1 MLTLDASNNVAITE
15 YAEITT
21 NGALFTVTADVS
33 GADVRVRVTTLENT
47 TDVTVVGTLI
57 K

>member
-1 MLTLDASNNVAITE
+1 MVG
-15 YAEITT
+15 T
-21 NGALFTVTADVS
+21 NGNLFDVTADVS
-33 GADVRVRVTTLENT
+33 GADVRVRVTTINNT